1 MFPMKIALHNRRIA
15 ISAALILALFV
26 AQFPNT
32 SVNAATVCIG
42 PAAYPPDLP
51 DCLDPVVLAKQEADR
66 KAAEQ
71 AAAGELD
78 HRDAGAGGEDRTEQ
92 EPRQRQHNVCERFP
106 GRDDAAHR
114 K

>member
-15 ISAALILALFV
+15 ISAAVILALFV

-32 SVNAATVCIG
+32 SVNAAKVCIG

-71 AAAGELD
+71 AAAAE
-78 HRDAGAGGEDRTEQ
+78 
-92 EPRQRQHNVCERFP
+92 
-106 GRDDAAHR
+106 AAAT
-114 K
+114 KAAA

>member
-1 MFPMKIALHNRRIA
+1 MKSSYRRRTLMVVTTITF
-15 ISAALILALFV
+15 SLLF

-32 SVNAATVCIG
+32 SVNAATICQG

-71 AAAGELD
+71 KAAAEAAALK
-78 HRDAGAGGEDRTEQ
+78 AAQEKAEQ
-92 EPRQRQHNVCERFP
+92 ESNRSSSGCCKR
-106 GRDDAAHR
+106 
-114 K
+114 